1 MAKRRAV
8 SPTSTSGAG
17 TIFEYWVAAIMLVH
31 LLRGSHPPGLQ
42 VPLAEL
48 GLQQR
53 VRGHLLDDVVVYGE
67 GRSPC
72 TEFQVKRTVT
82 VTASDH
88 EFVDMLSQAL
98 QVLKDREELVTRG
111 ELAVGLIARGNAPA
125 MDELESLTEWAQG
138 HASYDS
144 LAEVFVP
151 EVVNEKLRS
160 RRRHVEQAV
169 RAASDLGA
177 PDLGGVERTA
187 HQFLRALQVWRPAV
201 GENGADFLIALDRLQ
216 PIADEFGVIPVDLFS
231 DLVSLAESWGP
242 VAGVVVADDVRR
254 RLRWRGRREISVGA
268 SPALRADKI
277 DADAVIRGPLAALN
291 LQPQVDK
298 AETLLR
304 EGMRV
309 RLRPSPPLPTSCG
322 GLRSVPTQ
330 PQCFGS
336 VLRPCRLS
344 TTTMKPS
351 SPEWPW
357 RGTSL
362 TERNPGRRALHCLTP
377 SGRVIAHR

>member
-1 MAKRRAV
+1 V

-17 TIFEYWVAAIMLVH
+17 TIFEYRVAAIMLVH

-67 GRSPC
+67 GRSPY

-98 QVLKDREELVTRG
+98 HVLKDREELVTRG
-111 ELAVGLIARGNAPA
+111 ELAVGLIARGNAAA

-151 EVVNEKLRS
+151 GVVNEKLRS
-160 RRRHVEQAV
+160 RWRHVEQAV
-169 RAASDLGA
+169 RAAIDLGA

-187 HQFLRALQVWRPAV
+187 HQFLRALQV
-201 GENGADFLIALDRLQ
+201 
-216 PIADEFGVIPVDLFS
+216 
-231 DLVSLAESWGP
+231 
-242 VAGVVVADDVRR
+242 
-254 RLRWRGRREISVGA
+254 
-268 SPALRADKI
+268 
-277 DADAVIRGPLAALN
+277 
-291 LQPQVDK
+291 
-298 AETLLR
+298 
-304 EGMRV
+304 
-309 RLRPSPPLPTSCG
+309 C
-322 GLRSVPTQ
+322 
-330 PQCFGS
+330 
-336 VLRPCRLS
+336 
-344 TTTMKPS
+344 
-351 SPEWPW
+351 
-357 RGTSL
+357 GTSDFEIGWG
-362 TERNPGRRALHCLTP
+362 TEQAGFVGGDRRQGGCI
-377 SGRVIAHR
+377 SGRVTGRASQRGVGL